1 MELLKNPLRRSWW
14 TGSERPFRRKPI
26 DAGREADHR
35 EEENV
40 KELLENEMPLD
51 VTTRQ
56 GAFPYLFCFT
66 TTTKGVY
73 MREKS

>member
-1 MELLKNPLRRSWW
+1 MISAEKN
-14 TGSERPFRRKPI
+14 GQK
-26 DAGREADHR
+26 
-35 EEENV
+35 
-40 KELLENEMPLD
+40 NEMPLN

>member
-1 MELLKNPLRRSWW
+1 MRAVQARAARNGLK
-14 TGSERPFRRKPI
+14 I
-26 DAGREADHR
+26 
-35 EEENV
+35 
-40 KELLENEMPLD
+40 EMPLV

-73 MREKS
+73 MRERFRQFYTVPICVKPSERGFLRFPAASCEQSGI